1 MFTIPSSYAAADTK
15 GIGPAQFITL
25 AQNVGLDALP
35 VKNQHSEQDL
45 FDCLKN
51 SGPVWFAGF
60 WFGVGH
66 IIVLT
71 GVDRGKVFFNDPAGM
86 LDYIRRYRSVAENT
100 FNTRHLDAQEMGFIG
115 STTRA
120 ATESPAYRHALRHS
134 QRTPADVLRG
144 VRIIDTFG
152 SAKYSRAAKN
162 SDRLC
167 SHRSPTIFSTN
178 KRPGNFPGSCFF
190 ESTPRSIAITPVANE
205 FLPGHARRA
214 GNLKFRLSSHLEVRR
229 PFHPAA
235 RPHKMFHLS

>member
-71 GVDRGKVFFNDPAGM
+71 GVDRGKVYFNDPGGG
-86 LDYIRRYRSVAENT
+86 VAKEGT
-100 FNTRHLDAQEMGFIG
+100 VKWFNEKL
-115 STTRA
+115 S
-120 ATESPAYRHALRHS
+120 S
-134 QRTPADVLRG
+134 Q
-144 VRIIDTFG
+144 
-152 SAKYSRAAKN
+152 
-162 SDRLC
+162 
-167 SHRSPTIFSTN
+167 
-178 KRPGNFPGSCFF
+178 
-190 ESTPRSIAITPVANE
+190 
-205 FLPGHARRA
+205 LPGCLMVKDQQRY
-214 GNLKFRLSSHLEVRR
+214 
-229 PFHPAA
+229 
-235 RPHKMFHLS
+235 